1 VIRRDARAPAVLALL
16 VVLGAAGAA
25 AAVTGSRA
33 RSARAAPA
41 GRAFQRLV
49 GGLGL
54 GPSLDLAHGDAA
66 FDPRVT
72 SPASARFEPIPA
84 GDVFETPR
92 DVRRVP

>member
-1 VIRRDARAPAVLALL
+1 VIRRDARAPAALGFA

-25 AAVTGSRA
+25 ALVAGSGAQAERA
-33 RSARAAPA
+33 RPE